1 MIQPWPLLLIPLLA
15 VLRTATGASVPISID
30 VIPGTTS
37 SSPSVAQFSSLSSG
51 FDAPKVKSLNSTSFD
66 WWYFDVVSSDLDYS
80 LVVVFFTADAT
91 GLWTGTTDVGTAD
104 YVAISVTS
112 TDGALFNVGVLA
124 EELIVVTIGDGSS
137 GILDGTLT
145 GWTGSPDMSQ
155 YEILVD
161 DPVSGLQ
168 GTVSFQ
174 SIAPAHFPCA
184 PATAPAGQ
192 PLNLGDNFE
201 LGWLNAV
208 PDANAV
214 VDFDFNGTKV
224 QFSGS
229 GYHDKNWG
237 AKPMYTAV
245 KAWYWG
251 HARFG
256 PYSLVWFDF
265 VAPDGTE
272 QASNYLA
279 RDGEIMTST
288 CSGLSVRAIPES
300 IIFPPTPASDPP
312 QGFTITADIEGEG
325 VLEVQVTHKQEI
337 TQETGTSLRWIG
349 SVTGKLGNGTVY
361 EGTALYEQFTF
372 AT

>member
-124 EELIVVTIGDGSS
+124 EELTVVTIGDGSS

-174 SIAPAHFPCA
+174 SVRRI
-184 PATAPAGQ
+184 TAQFVVDNSLIYRRLHLLIFHALLQRHLQDNLSTSGITS
-192 PLNLGDNFE
+192 NLG
-201 LGWLNAV
+201 G
-208 PDANAV
+208 
-214 VDFDFNGTKV
+214 
-224 QFSGS
+224 
-229 GYHDKNWG
+229 
-237 AKPMYTAV
+237 
-245 KAWYWG
+245 
-251 HARFG
+251 
-256 PYSLVWFDF
+256 
-265 VAPDGTE
+265 
-272 QASNYLA
+272 
-279 RDGEIMTST
+279 
-288 CSGLSVRAIPES
+288 
-300 IIFPPTPASDPP
+300 
-312 QGFTITADIEGEG
+312 
-325 VLEVQVTHKQEI
+325 
-337 TQETGTSLRWIG
+337 
-349 SVTGKLGNGTVY
+349 
-361 EGTALYEQFTF
+361 
-372 AT
+372 